1 MTNRLEE
8 VERISDN
15 LGLETS
21 HFQQIDIIQLVTNP
35 FNSVWT
41 TVYQIRHDLY
51 SMPAIFSCL
60 ADTNMKA
67 KSSMEPI
74 GFAMQTHLIPDSAK
88 RAQGHIMKPVE
99 AKAMISSS
107 KRFTFMLWK
116 PHSST

>member
-1 MTNRLEE
+1 MTNKLEE
-8 VERISDN
+8 VERLSDN

-60 ADTNMKA
+60 AGTKY
-67 KSSMEPI
+67 E
-74 GFAMQTHLIPDSAK
+74 
-88 RAQGHIMKPVE
+88 
-99 AKAMISSS
+99 S
-107 KRFTFMLWK
+107 KNPRWNRLA
-116 PHSST
+116 SRCRRI